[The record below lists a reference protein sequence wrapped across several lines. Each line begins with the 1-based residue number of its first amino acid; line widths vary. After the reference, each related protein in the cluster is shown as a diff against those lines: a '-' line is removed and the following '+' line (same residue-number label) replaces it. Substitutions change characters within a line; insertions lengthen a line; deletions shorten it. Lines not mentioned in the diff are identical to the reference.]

1 MDGWM
6 SMRIAAWS
14 WTLVMMLLA
23 ATAPAQTPA
32 GTELVKASIIADT
45 TAIEPGKRFNVGVLL
60 KIIPNWH
67 VYWSNAGDAGIPTTV
82 NLKLPD
88 GFTAG
93 PLQYPTP
100 RRFEQTGGIIMFGYA
115 DEVLL
120 VTTVTPPAALD
131 PSNVHID
138 AEVNYLVCD
147 KTCVPGDAK
156 MTLDLPVG
164 AARPD
169 HAELFKT
176 WADRM
181 PAAHSPL
188 LKDATATAALRGGAG
203 NMADVAVTV
212 QWNSAPP
219 ADVEWF
225 PPASDALLFSNIKV
239 EPSANNTTRI
249 TAAVERLPGLKI
261 GSNLDSVVAGGD
273 AAQRVGVIVPLDL
286 SAAKWND
293 PKP

>member
-1 MDGWM
+1 VAL
-6 SMRIAAWS
+6 I
-14 WTLVMMLLA
+14 VVLLA
-23 ATAPAQTPA
+23 ADAPAQTPPVQ
-32 GTELVKASIIADT
+32 ELVKASVLADT
-45 TAIEPGKRFNVGVLL
+45 TAIEPGKPFHIGVLL

-82 NLKLPD
+82 NLTLPG

-93 PLQYPTP
+93 ALQYPTP

-120 VTTVTPPAALD
+120 VTTVTPPATLD

-169 HAELFKT
+169 NVALFKI

-188 LKDATATAALRGGAG
+188 IKTAAATAAVRGGAG
-203 NMADVAVTV
+203 NMADVAVIV
-212 QWNSAPP
+212 QWNGAPP

-225 PPASDALLFSNIKV
+225 PPASDALLFSNIKI
-239 EPSANNTTRI
+239 EPSADNTTRI
-249 TAAVERLPGLKI
+249 TAAVERLAGLKI
-261 GSNLDSVVAGGD
+261 GSHLDSVVAGGD
-273 AAQRVGVIVPLDL
+273 GAKRVGAVVPVDL
-286 SAAKWND
+286 SATKWND